1 MSTRAPQ
8 RNRLSTYLSES
19 QVKTLLGK
27 RDDNANKGD
36 FGYIALVGGSR
47 RYSGAIRLADMA
59 AGAMR
64 AGCGVCT
71 VAAPDPICGVIA
83 SQVLESTIYPLS
95 SDGDHLK
102 FVEREFDELMLRYS
116 VIAFGMGIGDSEDT
130 KKALTYLLRNYD
142 GILIIDADGLNALAR
157 IGKKTV
163 KDHRC
168 KVILTPHPKEFARV
182 SKCEVDD
189 VIKAPEESAKA
200 LANYIEGIV
209 LLKGHTTTVTDG
221 ETTYLV
227 NRGCV
232 GMATAGSG
240 DVLSGVL
247 AALAACNKD
256 NLLLATAG
264 AAYINGLAG
273 ELAEKE
279 TGEIS
284 QIASDTV
291 SKIPAAIKQIQE
303 GEVKKKKNGH
313 PMAVFLLIALLA
325 FSGYVGVKYV
335 IPLLAREASA
345 ESRVYEDYVV
355 TMNAMKKDIY
365 IDGVLVNNYQLSRPI
380 TDYNDRTYIPMTDE
394 LAGALGFSYSW
405 NDETNVLT
413 LTKKEAS
420 GEGAYIGISGWDL
433 APVTAMTVGGSKI
446 VIDSGARKPE
456 TIKLEQDELISYANG
471 LTVYIPLFRLIESES
486 FDISASFDTTSGLV
500 ISTDKGK
507 PAASYDLSNNLSYI
521 TGRAEYINQNRKEL
535 SFGEACLYE
544 YYFRHAAV
552 LEGLDED
559 FLLALAKQESSFDI
573 NDISATGAVGIMQ
586 VMRSTARSNGLD
598 PEKLSDVHTNID
610 FGSDYIANFIA
621 IYKGNYVKALSAYN
635 QGAGKVSSGEYS
647 TSYANAVLKK
657 QSDIKARMTSRN
669 FSNEF
674 NTVIECTK

>member
-1 MSTRAPQ
+1 M
-8 RNRLSTYLSES
+8 STYLSEA
-19 QVKTLLGK
+19 QVKSLLAK

-71 VAAPDPICGVIA
+71 VAAPDLICGVIA
-83 SQVLESTIYPLS
+83 SQTLESTIFPLS
-95 SDGDHLK
+95 SEDNHLK

-142 GILIIDADGLNALAR
+142 GILIIDADGLNALAK
-157 IGKKTV
+157 ISKKTV
-163 KDHRC
+163 KEHRC
-168 KVILTPHPKEFARV
+168 RIVLTPHPKEFARV

-189 VIKAPEESAKA
+189 VLKAPEESAKA
-200 LANYIEGIV
+200 LANFIEGIV

-221 ETTYLV
+221 STTYLV

-247 AALAACNKD
+247 ASLAACNPD

-273 ELAEKE
+273 ELAEKDI
-279 TGEIS
+279 GEIS

-291 SKIPAAIKQIQE
+291 SKIPAAIKLIQE
-303 GEVKKKKNGH
+303 GEVKKKKSGH
-313 PMAVFLLIALLA
+313 PMAVFLLVLLLA
-325 FSGYVGVKYV
+325 FSGYVGVKYAL
-335 IPLLAREASA
+335 PLLAKEASA
-345 ESRVYEDYVV
+345 ENKVYEDYVV
-355 TMNAMKKDIY
+355 TMDAMKKDIY
-365 IDGVLVNNYQLSRPI
+365 IDGVLVNNYQISRPF
-380 TDYNDRTYIPMTDE
+380 TDYNDRTYIPVTDE
-394 LAGALGFSYSW
+394 LADALGFSYSW
-405 NDETNVLT
+405 NAEKKELT
-413 LTKKEAS
+413 LTKKDA
-420 GEGAYIGISGWDL
+420 GKEGAYTALSGWDL
-433 APVTAMTVGGSKI
+433 APVTAMTVGGSRI
-446 VIDSGARKPE
+446 VIDSGAKKPE
-456 TIKLEQDELISYANG
+456 TISLEQDELISYANG

-500 ISTDKGK
+500 ISTDKDK
-507 PAASYDLSNNLSYI
+507 PADSYDVSNNTSYI

-544 YYFRHAAV
+544 YYFRHAAT

-573 NDISATGAVGIMQ
+573 KDISATGAVGIMQ
-586 VMRSTARSNGLD
+586 VMRTTAKANGLD
-598 PEKLSDVHTNID
+598 PEKLNDVHTNID
-610 FGSDYIANFIA
+610 FGSDYIGNYIA
-621 IYKGNYVKALSAYN
+621 IYNGDYVKALSAYN
-635 QGAGKVSSGEYS
+635 QGAGKISSGEYS
-647 TSYANAVLKK
+647 TSYAYAVLKK
-657 QSDIKARMTSRN
+657 QSDIKARMTNRN

-674 NTVIECTK
+674 DTVIECTK